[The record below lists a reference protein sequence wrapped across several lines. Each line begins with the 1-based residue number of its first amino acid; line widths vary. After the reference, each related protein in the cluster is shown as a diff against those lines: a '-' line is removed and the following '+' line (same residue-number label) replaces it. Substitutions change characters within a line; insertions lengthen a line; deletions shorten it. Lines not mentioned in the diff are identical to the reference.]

1 MFLNRNMFPE
11 INMVFYTPERHKL
24 PSLCVKCMHHKFS
37 ALGTI
42 IYLPSLKL
50 MSILK
55 GIPYQAKKEKIL
67 PLSLYGKIST
77 NGTHITEI
85 LYVPWKINAQ
95 LKTYSSR
102 QLGSLLEVQNSVD
115 SKTL

>member
-55 GIPYQAKKEKIL
+55 GIPHQAKKGKKSATESIWYTVKIL
-67 PLSLYGKIST
+67 KI
-77 NGTHITEI
+77 GTPEIITI
-85 LYVPWKINAQ
+85 IVLQ
-95 LKTYSSR
+95 LE
-102 QLGSLLEVQNSVD
+102 QLDFTLQYCVQNMQ
-115 SKTL
+115 TE